1 MRQYNVTHCQ
11 GNDKTDSVECIGQN
25 ARQTAMAFPSK
36 IDKQAA
42 QAMIRGGMSQ
52 QQVADIYQV
61 SRQSVSALLARVEAN
76 KDITAKYRDNKAQ
89 VLETI
94 QTELLSSVRADNPKE
109 AQSLVTSAAIL
120 EDKIRLERGQSIVN
134 TTVDIRML
142 IASLPDS
149 APNNT

>member
-1 MRQYNVTHCQ
+1 
-11 GNDKTDSVECIGQN
+11 
-25 ARQTAMAFPSK
+25 MAFPQK
-36 IDKQAA
+36 IDRQAA
-42 QAMIRGGMSQ
+42 QAMIKGGMSQ

-76 KDITAKYRDNKAQ
+76 KDITAQYRDNKAQ

-94 QTELLSSVRADNPKE
+94 QTELLSSVRADDPKS
-109 AQSLVTSAAIL
+109 AQQLVTSAAIL

-142 IASLPDS
+142 IASLPNSTPD
-149 APNNT
+149 NT

>member
-1 MRQYNVTHCQ
+1 
-11 GNDKTDSVECIGQN
+11 
-25 ARQTAMAFPSK
+25 MAYPAK
-36 IDKQAA
+36 IDRDKALK
-42 QAMIRGGMSQ
+42 MIQGGMSQ
-52 QQVADIYQV
+52 QEIADIYQV

-76 KDITAKYRDNKAQ
+76 KDITAKYRESKAE

-120 EDKIRLERGQSIVN
+120 EDKIRLERGQSTVN

-142 IASLPDS
+142 IASLPDQPPS
-149 APNNT
+149 S